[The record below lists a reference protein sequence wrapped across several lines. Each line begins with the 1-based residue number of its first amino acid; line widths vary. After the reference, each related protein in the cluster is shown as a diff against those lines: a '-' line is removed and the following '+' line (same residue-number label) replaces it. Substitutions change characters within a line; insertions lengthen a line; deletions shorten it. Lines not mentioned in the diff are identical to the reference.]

1 MPKSRAKVRPHNVD
15 KGDLRKRF
23 TSHRDTQP
31 PGTPDA
37 EFTRLASELADNLGN
52 TIKVA
57 TELGLKLL
65 ETLARTNPVGR
76 GTGVSATTADVL
88 HNARKNVPEF
98 SGQTA
103 SMLTNLVVNRGFAA
117 LRTVQQAVQNP
128 RRQS

>member
-1 MPKSRAKVRPHNVD
+1 VKVRPRTVD

-23 TSHRDTQP
+23 TAERETPP

-37 EFTRLASELADNLGN
+37 EFTRLASELADNVGN

-57 TELGLKLL
+57 TELGLKFL
-65 ETLARTNPVGR
+65 ETLARMSPVGG

-88 HNARKNVPEF
+88 GNARKNVPEF

-128 RRQS
+128 RRQG